1 MSILAKKSS
10 LMKALKILFFIFC
23 SAVTVMV
30 VSSFAKTYET
40 KKVESDPTTYYYLGE
55 VKIMTPDSIPLGT
68 YVALSKQIVN
78 KKENT
83 ISMQSIS
90 IDQKGETKEYNY
102 IMSIND
108 PNFVIRDVD
117 STYSGIGKLHGK
129 AWKWLS
135 WNYDIQYKNPVGRM
149 KGKDFVS
156 LWGLMVNKD
165 FYDASGKQIMHYHE
179 RHNFI
184 TKEQFE
190 ILYLQVL
197 KGSSK

>member
-1 MSILAKKSS
+1 MKLFRILTGCIAITIVIIFTSFSIKDAGKKA
-10 LMKALKILFFIFC
+10 AL
-23 SAVTVMV
+23 
-30 VSSFAKTYET
+30 
-40 KKVESDPTTYYYLGE
+40 DPMTYYYLGE
-55 VKIMTPDSIPLGT
+55 VKIMTPDSIPMGT

-83 ISMQSIS
+83 ITMQSVS
-90 IDQKGETKEYNY
+90 IDQKGDTKEYNY
-102 IMSIND
+102 VMMIND
-108 PNFVIRDVD
+108 PSYVIKDID

-135 WNYDIQYKNPVGRM
+135 WDYDILYKNPAGRM

-165 FYDASGKQIMHYHE
+165 FYGPDGKKLLHYHE

-197 KGSSK
+197 KGASK

>member
-1 MSILAKKSS
+1 MIL
-10 LMKALKILFFIFC
+10 LKTPLRFFLAI
-23 SAVTVMV
+23 SVIIVI
-30 VSSFAKTYET
+30 SSFSKDDNRKKPET
-40 KKVESDPTTYYYLGE
+40 DPTVYYYMGE

-68 YVALSKQIVN
+68 YVALSKQTIN
-78 KKENT
+78 KKEST

-135 WNYDIQYKNPVGRM
+135 WNYDIQYRNPVGRM
-149 KGKDFVS
+149 VGKDFVS

-165 FYDASGKQIMHYHE
+165 FYGADGKKLMHYHE

>member
-1 MSILAKKSS
+1 
-10 LMKALKILFFIFC
+10 MKLFKTIAYFFVGAFITI
-23 SAVTVMV
+23 VI
-30 VSSFAKTYET
+30 SSFTKDDGK
-40 KKVESDPTTYYYLGE
+40 KKVETDPTVYYYMGE

-68 YVALSKQIVN
+68 YVALSKQTVN

-83 ISMQSIS
+83 ITMQSIS

-102 IMSIND
+102 VMYIND
-108 PNFVIRDVD
+108 PSYVIKDVD

-135 WNYDIQYKNPVGRM
+135 WNYDILYKNPAGRM

-165 FYDASGKQIMHYHE
+165 FYGPDGTKLMHYHE

>member
-1 MSILAKKSS
+1 MKRFQTIFYCFTIGILTTMLCAFSKDDDG
-10 LMKALKILFFIFC
+10 
-23 SAVTVMV
+23 
-30 VSSFAKTYET
+30 
-40 KKVESDPTTYYYLGE
+40 KKVDVDPMTYYYLGE
-55 VKIMTPDSIPLGT
+55 IKITTPDSIPMGT
-68 YVALSKQIVN
+68 YVALSKQIVH
-78 KKENT
+78 KKESKIT
-83 ISMQSIS
+83 MQSIS
-90 IDQKGETKEYNY
+90 IDQKGDTKEYNY
-102 IMSIND
+102 TMNISD
-108 PNFVIRDVD
+108 PTYTIRDVD
-117 STYSGIGKLHGK
+117 STYSGTGKLHGK

-165 FYDASGKQIMHYHE
+165 FYGADGKKLLHYHE

-184 TKEQFE
+184 TKQQFE

>member
-1 MSILAKKSS
+1 MIL
-10 LMKALKILFFIFC
+10 LKTPLHFFLAI
-23 SAVTVMV
+23 SVIIVI
-30 VSSFAKTYET
+30 SSFSKDDDGKKPET
-40 KKVESDPTTYYYLGE
+40 DPTVYYYIGE

-68 YVALSKQIVN
+68 YVALSKQTIN
-78 KKENT
+78 KKESI

-135 WNYDIQYKNPVGRM
+135 WNYDIQYRNPVGRM
-149 KGKDFVS
+149 VGKDFVS

-165 FYDASGKQIMHYHE
+165 FYGGDGKKLMHYHE

>member
-1 MSILAKKSS
+1 MNRFQTIFYYFTIGILT
-10 LMKALKILFFIFC
+10 
-23 SAVTVMV
+23 TVLCAF
-30 VSSFAKTYET
+30 SKDDDG
-40 KKVESDPTTYYYLGE
+40 KKVDVDPMTYYYLGE
-55 VKIMTPDSIPLGT
+55 IKITTPDSIPMGT
-68 YVALSKQIVN
+68 YVALSKQIVH
-78 KKENT
+78 KKESKIT
-83 ISMQSIS
+83 MQSIS
-90 IDQKGETKEYNY
+90 IDQNGDTKEYNY
-102 IMSIND
+102 TMNISD
-108 PNFVIRDVD
+108 PTYTIRDVD
-117 STYSGIGKLHGK
+117 STYSGTGKLHGK

-165 FYDASGKQIMHYHE
+165 FYGADGKKLLHYHE

-184 TKEQFE
+184 TKQQFE